1 MKINEINLSTAQL
14 INIEELIYEQMDQ
27 IWQVFSTIFKKI
39 YPDRICATLPYSI
52 SARLVLA
59 NQAFQKL
66 KSVTQNLKQTE
77 YFYSTNAMQASGH
90 MVCVH
95 TSDWHTILQ
104 TRARAWFNTNCSQFC
119 GLSQIII
126 INPME

>member
-39 YPDRICATLPYSI
+39 YPDRICTTLPYSI

-77 YFYSTNAMQASGH
+77 YFYSTNAMPASGH
-90 MVCVH
+90 VVCVH
-95 TSDWHTILQ
+95 TSDWHTMLQ
-104 TRARAWFNTNCSQFC
+104 TQARAWFNTNCSQFC

-126 INPME
+126 IIPMA